1 MPKTTGMVMWLS
13 GEPYVRV
20 RLASSRPY
28 FRIRGCSNAAEVEG
42 RAALVA
48 DIIRDLRKAQKA
60 NAIEDIAR
68 RAAEARSTDELEGVR
83 MAVRSICNGEVAGRP
98 KFDEMI
104 TFKQFAEKWY
114 TGALHEAYP
123 RQVKVKKTSDQDKQ
137 FLTKWVFPHIG
148 DAPLLTVTIDDC
160 EDVLN
165 AVPETKSDHV
175 ARHVAQVMRR
185 VFNLARYPVKLI
197 KTSPIPP
204 GFVPRIRTKK
214 ARTYLYADED
224 RLLLGCASIY
234 LVLRLLYG
242 LLDREGL
249 RIDEALT
256 LDFVDLDLKN
266 GIIHLDKNKTDDPRP
281 WALDP
286 SVADALRLWKKH
298 FHPKPAPNARV
309 FVYPSES
316 REVGQPLASATRA
329 EELRANLRKAG
340 CRRHQLFERSDE
352 RRPLCIHDLRAT
364 FVTISLAN
372 AKTESWVANR
382 TGHKSSKMINEYRRQ
397 AECHRELLM
406 GGLTP
411 LCEAIPEFAAI
422 RANLQRGSNAAAE

>member
-1 MPKTTGMVMWLS
+1 MPKTTGMLMWLS
-13 GEPYVRV
+13 GQPYVRV
-20 RLASSRPY
+20 RLANSRPY
-28 FRIRGCSNAAEVEG
+28 FRIRGCPTAADVDA
-42 RAALVA
+42 RVAAVA
-48 DIIRDLRKAQKA
+48 EIIVDLRQARK
-60 NAIEDIAR
+60 ETVVEEFAR
-68 RAAEARSTDELEGVR
+68 RAAEARTASELEGVR
-83 MAVRSICNGEVAGRP
+83 MAVRAIHEGEVTARP
-98 KFDEMI
+98 RFDDTI

-123 RQVKVKKTSDQDKQ
+123 RQIKVKKTSDQDKQ
-137 FLTKWVFPHIG
+137 FLTKWVFPYIG
-148 DAPLLTVTIDDC
+148 DTPLLAVTIDHC

-165 AVPETKSDHV
+165 AIPEDKSDHV

-185 VFNLARYPVKLI
+185 VFTLARYPVKLI
-197 KTSPIPP
+197 KASPIPP
-204 GFVPRIRTKK
+204 GFVPKIRSKK

-224 RLLLGCASIY
+224 RLLLGCTDIY

-242 LLDREGL
+242 MLDREGL
-249 RIDEALT
+249 RIDEALS

-286 SVADALRLWKKH
+286 SVAEALRLWKKH
-298 FHPKPAPNARV
+298 FHPKPAPQSRV

-329 EELRANLRKAG
+329 EELRANVRKAG
-340 CRRHQLFERSDE
+340 CRRPQLFERSEE

-372 AKTESWVANR
+372 GRTESWVANR

-406 GGLTP
+406 GGLAP
-411 LCEAIPEFAAI
+411 LVEAIPELAAV
-422 RANLQRGSNAAAE
+422 RANLEKGADAAAE